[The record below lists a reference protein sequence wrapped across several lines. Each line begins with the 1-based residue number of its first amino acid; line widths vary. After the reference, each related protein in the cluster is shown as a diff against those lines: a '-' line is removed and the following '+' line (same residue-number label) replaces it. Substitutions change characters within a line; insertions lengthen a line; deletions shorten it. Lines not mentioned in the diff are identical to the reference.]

1 MRGRAAHAAALAEHR
16 LRDRT
21 KRLRELGKHGRW
33 QEALWQ
39 LREMQ
44 RLGPTPSVVTYNV
57 VMNACDST
65 HASALMD
72 ELPRKRLQA
81 DAVTYGDLAWSLFSS
96 PDLLDTLKGSVIA
109 AHGREHQWRAAMAT
123 LQAMRHD
130 RVQWDLKSA
139 GAAISA
145 CAKST
150 CWEQAVALMATLEG
164 TTQEPDVVIYSA
176 TIDACAHGRLWQLAV
191 QMLVHM
197 RRRDLPQTSANVVSY
212 GAALRACQAEWM
224 VALQLVADMMQ
235 TQLLP
240 DVVAF
245 NAALGACE
253 SSSAWRAGLSLLAG
267 MARARVAKDDVSV
280 ALAVN
285 ACARAR
291 FWQTALALC
300 AKPAS
305 AITCSAF
312 TTACGYGR
320 RWQLAL
326 STLFDNAVAS
336 RSAVCW
342 NATISACDFWPR
354 SLLLLERLE
363 EQRLRADALGYNS
376 TLSTLEKGGQWRLAL
391 EIFRT
396 LGQRLLGPDAI
407 SFNSVISALEKGFQW
422 QLATKMLTEMPL
434 VNIRPSAITFNAT
447 ISACEKGEKWAL
459 SVAILQN
466 MVEQQAVQP
475 DVVSHNAA
483 IAACES
489 AGEWEMALAVC
500 DLLPQ
505 RSLCPTLVT
514 CNSCISACEKGLQ
527 WELALRLLAGL
538 PALKLAADEISYSAA
553 VLACANSSKWESAF
567 ALWDSCLQQ
576 GTLQADSPGSE
587 AFRGLLGV
595 SSLRAQAFAV
605 GHGSGVSPSIDSPLH
620 FTLLMLSEQHALR
633 SRERELLCRLPKTGW
648 SGSIPVQNILA
659 FHLAV
664 EGRAGVSVQA
674 AAEQQNPLGHR
685 IRAACGA
692 WDLACSSKKL
702 CMSECPRSC
711 CWQGNIVVRKEN

>member
-81 DAVTYGDLAWSLFSS
+81 DAVTY
-96 PDLLDTLKGSVIA
+96 GSVIA

-576 GTLQADSPGSE
+576 G
-587 AFRGLLGV
+587 
-595 SSLRAQAFAV
+595 
-605 GHGSGVSPSIDSPLH
+605 VSPSIDSPLH